1 MGNLDKMGDC
11 MVYVY
16 NRWGELVFFTS
27 KYQQDWNGT
36 KDGKALPSGDYAYKV
51 VTDNFV
57 YQGSVFVA
65 Y

>member
-1 MGNLDKMGDC
+1 

-16 NRWGELVFFTS
+16 NRWGELVYFAP

-36 KDGKALPSGDYAYKV
+36 KDGKALPSGDYAYKI

-57 YQGSVFVA
+57 YQGSVLVV